1 MEIKHKDKELPNSF
15 CFFTVGTIRIKE
27 GESQEKRDEAFKLFY
42 DQIEEYPENEHIL
55 IDEQENLKHLYCKKR
70 ILHIPWKIKEKV
82 DFNLITNTIILLKEQ
97 KVINDREKFKYAGI
111 YKVIK
116 EGLVGTGYT
125 DLTETGFVEMMASLN
140 VDVGTSAN
148 LNKYALKNDIDSWE
162 WVHYP
167 NKHNE
172 TKTLSEVKD
181 CARVFIR
188 IYGELMTNNQTSD
201 QK

>member
-1 MEIKHKDKELPNSF
+1 M
-15 CFFTVGTIRIKE
+15 
-27 GESQEKRDEAFKLFY
+27 
-42 DQIEEYPENEHIL
+42 
-55 IDEQENLKHLYCKKR
+55 IDEQENLKHYYFNKGIHHIIWKR
-70 ILHIPWKIKEKV
+70 KEKV
-82 DFNLITNTIILLKEQ
+82 NFNLIANTIILLIEQ

-116 EGLVGTGYT
+116 EELVGTGYT
-125 DLTETGFVEMMASLN
+125 DLTEKGFVEIMASLN

-167 NKHNE
+167 NKRNK

-188 IYGELMTNNQTSD
+188 IYGKLVTNNQTSD